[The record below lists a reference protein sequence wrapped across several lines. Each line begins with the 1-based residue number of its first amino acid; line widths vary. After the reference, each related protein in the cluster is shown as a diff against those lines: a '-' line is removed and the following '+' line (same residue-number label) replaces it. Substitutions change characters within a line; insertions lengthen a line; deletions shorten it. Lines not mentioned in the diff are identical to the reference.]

1 MAFIGYTPTPTKL
14 VTLTY
19 GDGNQTLSAAT
30 TNVSLE
36 QLADAVAYCQGRV
49 CLASSSIWYRDT
61 EPPNVLQFGSTS
73 YATNVSDATALTFT
87 VAGIV
92 TGDVI
97 HVDASMCAIVPPT
110 NVTASIKI
118 GVTHGAGTEYYAPGL
133 RQVGSSSVQVID
145 NVSFSS
151 RFVAT
156 GSGTTRFRVLG
167 KYAGAGGTFY
177 IYDNAEIRVS
187 VFRS

>member
-1 MAFIGYTPTPTKL
+1 MAFPPYTPTPTKI
-14 VTLTY
+14 VTLSRA
-19 GDGNQTLSAAT
+19 DGSEPLQAAT

-36 QLADAVAYCQGRV
+36 QLADAVAYCQARV
-49 CLASSSIWYRDT
+49 CLASSAIWYRDT

-87 VAGIV
+87 VAGV
-92 TGDVI
+92 VAGDII
-97 HVDASMCAIVPPT
+97 HVDAAMGVIVPPT

-145 NVSFSS
+145 HVSFAS
-151 RFVAT
+151 RFAAT

-187 VFRS
+187 VFRA